1 MEKQLKET
9 LQYAVIKFITN
20 QKGYFCYSLDV
31 SRLSDNDLMTAFD
44 IVSSHYI
51 PAFEK
56 RRIMDGMTIRLQI
69 DPIETLDETTY

>member
-9 LQYAVIKFITN
+9 LQYAVSKFTTS
-20 QKGYFCYSLDV
+20 QKGYFCHALDV
-31 SRLSDNDLMTAFD
+31 TRLSDNDLMTAFD

-56 RRIMDGMTIRLQI
+56 RRIIDGMAIRLQI